1 MFTMEKC
8 FCVILII
15 TFVSSRPAE
24 FDALIGPFRQ
34 IRLAAF
40 KFINNT
46 SQQNLPILRAR
57 NKVQQVAE
65 IAFPCPLNNTRSL
78 QPPENVNKVRP
89 GDIDVIAGLGDSI
102 TAGVGL
108 MAINLL
114 QIVLEYRG
122 IAATAGGEASW
133 RKYLTLPNILKVF
146 NPNLTGFATATTLT
160 LDPESRF
167 NVGESGAVSEDIPY
181 MAKVM
186 IKRMMVDP
194 NIDIQKHWKMVTLM
208 IGPNDFCSQICFKNN
223 LTAILEEHKSDLL
236 QVLRILK
243 YNLPRTIVN
252 VIPPPNL
259 EILIGFTG
267 VPPKCKLTHLFE
279 CPCLFGPTSHNRQ
292 DIYIKLMQQWQN
304 LDMEI
309 VNSEEFDSDDFTVV
323 VQPFTLDFFLPN
335 STEGVTD
342 YSYLAEDCFH
352 MSQKGNARIANALW
366 NNIMEP
372 VGQKSTRPVEILE
385 KFNCPS
391 EEHPYIFTR
400 KNSVR

>member
-1 MFTMEKC
+1 MFTTKY
-8 FCVILII
+8 FFVLLF
-15 TFVSSRPAE
+15 TFVTPRPAE

-40 KFINNT
+40 KFINST
-46 SQQNLPILRAR
+46 GRENLPILRAR
-57 NKVQQVAE
+57 NKVQQVAK
-65 IAFPCPLNNTRSL
+65 IAFPCPLNNTRSP

-108 MAINLL
+108 MAVNLL
-114 QIVLEYRG
+114 QIFLEYRG
-122 IAATAGGEASW
+122 IAATAGGEATW

-160 LDPESRF
+160 LNPESRF
-167 NVGESGAVSEDIPY
+167 NVGESGAVSEDTPY

-186 IKRMMVDP
+186 IKRMVEDP
-194 NIDIQKHWKMVTLM
+194 SIDIHKHWKMVTLM
-208 IGPNDFCSQICFKNN
+208 IGPNDFCSQICYKNN
-223 LTAILEEHKSDLL
+223 LTAILEEHRNDLL

-267 VPPKCKLTHLFE
+267 VPPKCELSHLFE
-279 CPCLFGPTSHNRQ
+279 CPCLFGPTSGNRQ
-292 DIYIKLMQQWQN
+292 DIYIKLMKLWQK

-309 VNSEEFDSDDFTVV
+309 VNSEEFDSDNFTVV
-323 VQPFTLDFFLPN
+323 LQPFTLDFFLPN
-335 STEGVTD
+335 TTKGVTD
-342 YSYLAEDCFH
+342 FSYLAEDCFH

-372 VGQKSTRPVEILE
+372 VGQKSTRPVEIFE

-391 EEHPYIFTR
+391 QERPYIFTR